1 MPILRKSIGT
11 SLRDKGIS
19 FPKLAV
25 IKNWYKTTFGNDAEK
40 IFKENNGI
48 CALSAVRNAIVHKA
62 GLVDR
67 KYLNAVKEF
76 PELQTDLNSQ
86 IPLDGEIVRELRNAA
101 IYLGTELL
109 LYVDGQIAPGVH
121 RRRMKI

>member
-1 MPILRKSIGT
+1 MPLEKIDLTQIADPQEKYGT

-76 PELQTDLNSQ
+76 PELQTEPEHPD
-86 IPLDGEIVRELRNAA
+86 PAGWRDC
-101 IYLGTELL
+101 
-109 LYVDGQIAPGVH
+109 
-121 RRRMKI
+121 